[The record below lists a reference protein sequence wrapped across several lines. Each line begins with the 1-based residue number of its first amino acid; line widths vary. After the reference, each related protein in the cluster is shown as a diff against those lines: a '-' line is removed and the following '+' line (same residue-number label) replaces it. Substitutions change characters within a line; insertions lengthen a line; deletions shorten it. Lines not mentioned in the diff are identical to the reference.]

1 MWLILLLLITSL
13 NWSETRGIR
22 EISLAAMAGETQAEL
37 EYGIRHYQNQQYE
50 EAAKWLKRS
59 ADKGNPLAQFNYGFL
74 LEKGLGVTQQTTQAC
89 SYYSK
94 STDQQN
100 VKARFR
106 LARCHELGLT
116 GIKNLS
122 LASYHYL
129 LAAEAGDLL
138 SRLRLARAFEKGQLG
153 EKDLARATAWYRL
166 AANMNS
172 RRAKKWL
179 QTQGSKLESKIVE
192 EVGRLTKGNFR
203 NIFWNDVVGK
213 VRMRFKSKYYNEENR
228 SGVTKIRYREF
239 LAGELYLLTLEFI
252 KDRLTKI
259 IFEGGYTKWESEFE
273 KLSKILSRE
282 YKAAPKMVEDSKD
295 GVLKQANWES
305 PGLYYDTL
313 IKLQIT
319 GRKEL
324 FDISQ
329 VTGIRIVY
337 SPKPR
342 IKPE

>member
-1 MWLILLLLITSL
+1 MFNSL

-74 LEKGLGVTQQTTQAC
+74 LEKGMGVTKQTTQAC

-94 STDQQN
+94 SAIQQN
-100 VKARFR
+100 IKARFR
-106 LARCHELGLT
+106 QARCHELGLT
-116 GIKNLS
+116 GKKNLN

-129 LAAEAGDLL
+129 LAAESGDLL

-153 EKDLARATAWYRL
+153 IKNMARSAAWYRL
-166 AANMNS
+166 SANMNS

-179 QTQGSKLESKIVE
+179 YTKGSKLDPTIQKETD
-192 EVGRLTKGNFR
+192 RLTKGNFR
-203 NIFWNDVVGK
+203 NLFWNDVVGK
-213 VRMRFKSKYYNEENR
+213 VRMRFKSKYYNEETR
-228 SGVTKIRYREF
+228 LDVTKIRYREF
-239 LAGELYLLTLEFI
+239 LAGELYLLTLEFR
-252 KDRLTKI
+252 KDRLTRVT
-259 IFEGGYTKWESEFE
+259 FEGGYTKWESEFE
-273 KLSKILSRE
+273 KLNQILTRE
-282 YKAAPKMVEDSKD
+282 YQAEPIIVEDSQA

-305 PGLYYDTL
+305 PGLYYDT
-313 IKLQIT
+313 IIQLQII

-329 VTGIRIVY
+329 VTGIRLVY
-337 SPKPR
+337 LPKKR
-342 IKPE
+342 LQPE